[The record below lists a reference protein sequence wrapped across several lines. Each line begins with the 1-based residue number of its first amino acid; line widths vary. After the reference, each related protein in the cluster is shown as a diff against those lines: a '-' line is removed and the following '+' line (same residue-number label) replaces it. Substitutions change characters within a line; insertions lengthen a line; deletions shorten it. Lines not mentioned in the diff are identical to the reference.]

1 MDLILTTE
9 QYQKILLESAK
20 QNLENDAEENKEI
33 LKKVVKNVK
42 TNFNLDLK
50 FILTYSLTIGGLIGP
65 VFKLMAGELP
75 NLSNEDLSLITAG
88 TIISYYYNNSELLQ
102 KILIKIRD
110 NHLINEFNLMLSKTE
125 YLKNAF
131 AEFIDSL
138 KVTTGTLSNI
148 LAFTFFLNIL
158 NVILSLS
165 KSGVSENQIKSLV
178 IGIIGYF
185 GVSISKELLLEVIE
199 KIIKRFRS

>member
-88 TIISYYYNNSELLQ
+88 TIISYYYNNLD
-102 KILIKIRD
+102 KI
-110 NHLINEFNLMLSKTE
+110 
-125 YLKNAF
+125 
-131 AEFIDSL
+131 
-138 KVTTGTLSNI
+138 
-148 LAFTFFLNIL
+148 
-158 NVILSLS
+158 
-165 KSGVSENQIKSLV
+165 Q
-178 IGIIGYF
+178 
-185 GVSISKELLLEVIE
+185 
-199 KIIKRFRS
+199 